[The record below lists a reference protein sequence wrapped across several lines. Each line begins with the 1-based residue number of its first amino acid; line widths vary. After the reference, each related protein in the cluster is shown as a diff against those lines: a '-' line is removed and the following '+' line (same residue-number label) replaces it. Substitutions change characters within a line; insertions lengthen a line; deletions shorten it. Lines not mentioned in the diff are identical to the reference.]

1 MALIWAI
8 LQLLPAACF
17 AYLDIYIPD
26 LGNRVFTNVSLGLDA
41 DLARHGHQC
50 SPEDGKKRAVGAH
63 GDGSSMAYT
72 PNRRP
77 QEDTLLDA
85 HLQKLQLAFVVAL
98 GGHRMG
104 GYNYGASGSING
116 LGAVW
121 DSWTDHFM
129 ARTSN
134 TTSLILL
141 LDERDF
147 LVQNATRD
155 KTYVLYALM
164 YLNVDWYSYACS
176 LR

>member
-1 MALIWAI
+1 MNMSSARVLLVWAI
-8 LQLLPAACF
+8 LQFVLTVCR

-26 LGNRVFTNVSLGLDA
+26 FGNRVFTNVSLGLEA

-63 GDGSSMAYT
+63 GDSLSMTYT
-72 PNRRP
+72 PNRRR
-77 QEDTLLDA
+77 QEDTLHDA

-129 ARTSN
+129 THTSN
-134 TTSLILL
+134 TTSLIFL

-147 LVQNATRD
+147 LAQNDTRD
-155 KTYVLYALM
+155 KT
-164 YLNVDWYSYACS
+164 
-176 LR
+176 

>member
-1 MALIWAI
+1 MKMSARVLLVWAI
-8 LQLLPAACF
+8 LQFFLTVCR

-26 LGNRVFTNVSLGLDA
+26 FGNRVFTNVSLGLEA

-63 GDGSSMAYT
+63 GDSLSMTYT
-72 PNRRP
+72 PNRRR
-77 QEDTLLDA
+77 QEDTLHDA

-121 DSWTDHFM
+121 DSWTDHFLT
-129 ARTSN
+129 RTSN
-134 TTSLILL
+134 TTSLIFL

-147 LVQNATRD
+147 LAQNDTRD
-155 KTYVLYALM
+155 KT
-164 YLNVDWYSYACS
+164 
-176 LR
+176 